1 MAEVKKQ
8 KKMPRK
14 KATKR
19 QKMDWFAAYVFIAPV
34 TIGLFAFYIWPFFQN
49 LWFSFND
56 VNKFNVSHFVGLENY
71 KNILTD
77 MTIWRSFGN
86 TLKYVVIT
94 VPVGLF
100 FSIVLAALLNAGII
114 SKTLDGV
121 KVLGNGE
128 LTKAVNVKVAAYTA
142 SAKEKIEKAGGKAE
156 VM

>member
-100 FSIVLAALLNAGII
+100 FSIVLAALLNAGI
-114 SKTLDGV
+114 K
-121 KVLGNGE
+121 
-128 LTKAVNVKVAAYTA
+128 
-142 SAKEKIEKAGGKAE
+142 
-156 VM
+156 